1 MEQEKNNKA
10 EKQEEEKAEIAADDK
25 KEGKRKVIIKKE
37 KLPLITALIIS
48 VSLFLVLLI
57 AIVWIAARKPLVIK
71 QLIETNISTVVKEI
85 LPASE
90 YVCMVYNYQSISQR
104 SYNPGNW
111 LNAHNLL
118 IVLDGTI
125 KLGFDCEKIIVKE
138 RGSQLIINMPAVEIL
153 AHEQYPERA
162 KSYDLAG
169 GGLFPRSIKPQEIL
183 DLLGDSKLDKENQV
197 KENEDLMKQARDSAE
212 ALFKPLL
219 EFNPSIKGNYNIVFN
234 W

>member
-1 MEQEKNNKA
+1 MEQETINKEENKEEKKA
-10 EKQEEEKAEIAADDK
+10 ETAADDK
-25 KEGKRKVIIKKE
+25 KVGKKKVIIKKE

-125 KLGFDCEKIIVKE
+125 KLGFDCEEITVRE
-138 RGSQLIINMPAVEIL
+138 SGSRLIIKMPAIEIL

-169 GGLFPRSIKPQEIL
+169 GGLFPRSIRPQEIL
-183 DLLGDSKLDKENQV
+183 DLLGDSKLDKENQI

-219 EFNPSIKGNYNIVFN
+219 ELNPSIRGNYNIVFN